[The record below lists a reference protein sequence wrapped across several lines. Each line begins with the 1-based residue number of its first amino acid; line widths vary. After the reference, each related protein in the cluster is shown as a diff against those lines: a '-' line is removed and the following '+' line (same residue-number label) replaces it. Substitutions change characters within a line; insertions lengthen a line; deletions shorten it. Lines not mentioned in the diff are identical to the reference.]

1 MKRVIYAKKGGLDSI
16 DFVDEGVPSPS
27 SGQVRVEVHRAG
39 INFADLMMRQ
49 GLYGAAP
56 DFPFTPGYE
65 ISGIVQEL
73 GDDVEGI
80 SIGDRVVAL
89 TGFGGYAE
97 QVVVDQQR
105 VWPLPDNVSFDAA
118 AAMPVTYLTAY
129 HMLVYLGNFKAGD
142 SILVHHA
149 AGGVGTATAQ
159 LAKALKS
166 GNVYGTASANK
177 ADFVEAQGMIH
188 IPRGD
193 DFVKRIKDDIG
204 GVHHALDPVGG
215 KHVMDSYRAL
225 RNGGRLYVFGASSAV
240 KGPKRSMLTA
250 INMWRTTPRFD
261 PIRMMNSNKAVF
273 GVHMG
278 MWKDE
283 EVARQHMLKLA
294 EMMETGQID
303 PIIDSVY
310 RFEDVVLAQK
320 HIHDRGNRGKVLLD
334 FSPTN

>member
-1 MKRVIYAKKGGLDSI
+1 MIYAKRGGLEAIKII
-16 DFVDEGVPSPS
+16 DEEVPNPS
-27 SGQVRVEVHRAG
+27 TGQVRIEVHRAG

-65 ISGIVQEL
+65 ISGVILEL
-73 GDDVEGI
+73 GDENTELN
-80 SIGDRVVAL
+80 IGDRVVAL

-97 QVVVDQQR
+97 QVVVDHNR
-105 VWPLPDNVSFDAA
+105 VWKLPDNVSFDAA
-118 AAMPVTYLTAY
+118 AAMPVTYLTSH
-129 HMLVYLGNFKAGD
+129 HMLVYLGNFKTGD
-142 SILVHHA
+142 TILVHHA

-159 LAKALKS
+159 LAKALNA
-166 GNVYGTASANK
+166 GAVYGTASANK
-177 ADFVEAQGMIH
+177 SDFVESHGMIH
-188 IPRGD
+188 IPRGE
-193 DFVKRIKDDIG
+193 DFVKRVKEEVG

-240 KGPKRSMLTA
+240 KGPKRSLWSA
-250 INMWRTTPRFD
+250 LKMWKSTPRFD
-261 PIRMMNSNKAVF
+261 PIRMMNSNKSVF

-283 EVARQHMLKLA
+283 DVVREQMEGLAVML
-294 EMMETGQID
+294 ENGFID
-303 PIIDSVY
+303 PIIDSVF
-310 RFEDVVLAQK
+310 RFEDVAKAQQ

-334 FSPTN
+334 FSPR